1 MEVDSLYFKDMAEF
15 ISWKEEFEE
24 TTSCKFILATGVRL
38 NAVGG
43 SVSFHCN
50 QSGPFIPK
58 GSNKRTRL
66 TKKID
71 GKCTAGI
78 CVKYD
83 GNGLAVTVYRTH
95 YGHKLRSGTLQHCP
109 LSKEPFEISP
119 LKEPFEISP
128 LKEPFEISPLKEPF
142 EISPL
147 KEPLEISPLKEP
159 FEINP
164 LKARLVI
171 SPLKLPLVISPPKKT
186 LVISPLKERVVFS
199 PIRTSFLHGSVD
211 LPSNI
216 DTDQSTAS
224 PSTARQDTEDNSET
238 SRSAVD
244 LTQQTSDS
252 RKRKRTTPDRLII
265 DSSVDTSHKDD
276 NLGTNSSGSEPTD
289 DPEYYPKGVVVVQP
303 TAVEDELESAPLA
316 IREEPVVS
324 RNEAAPTS
332 NQRVLFAINRNPKK
346 TPIPILPKITAVHS
360 GYIPTAVNVAHVSQ
374 PRHSSTPYDRPQN
387 RQRHTRAPPPPPPPP
402 QQSGGFDPTVL
413 QEQQQQEEHEAKME
427 LFRLQIELATAQLR
441 MAEDEHRIRFAKL
454 QVELQTAQM
463 EHDAKAAQ
471 LSTASSS

>member
-1 MEVDSLYFKDMAEF
+1 MEDYKHIIEARGNSAESRWQKEQAWES
-15 ISWKEEFEE
+15 IAIRYNACSGIENMRDRTQLAILWK
-24 TTSCKFILATGVRL
+24 
-38 NAVGG
+38 N
-43 SVSFHCN
+43 
-50 QSGPFIPK
+50 
-58 GSNKRTRL
+58 
-66 TKKID
+66 
-71 GKCTAGI
+71 
-78 CVKYD
+78 
-83 GNGLAVTVYRTH
+83 
-95 YGHKLRSGTLQHCP
+95 
-109 LSKEPFEISP
+109 
-119 LKEPFEISP
+119 
-128 LKEPFEISPLKEPF
+128 
-142 EISPL
+142 
-147 KEPLEISPLKEP
+147 
-159 FEINP
+159 
-164 LKARLVI
+164 LKARCKHEMATAVAPDSIAPPADPIGQKVASLVQRGKSQSEEVEASKGFGI
-171 SPLKLPLVISPPKKT
+171 LRGVGIKIELESNGY
-186 LVISPLKERVVFS
+186 ENEDNQRED
-199 PIRTSFLHGSVD
+199 GSVD

>member
-1 MEVDSLYFKDMAEF
+1 MPEYLKVFSQLCDVIGRHHISEHLHSNRLFDPGLTIMSRGQTWGEDEVLSLIEIFWGENIQSMVDNTSRNRDVYKIVTDLMERRGH
-15 ISWKEEFEE
+15 
-24 TTSCKFILATGVRL
+24 CR
-38 NAVGG
+38 NAYEIRTKVNNLKQWYKRINKPG
-43 SVSFHCN
+43 SSQRNERH
-50 QSGPFIPK
+50 
-58 GSNKRTRL
+58 KRTRIFKCMQERL
-66 TKKID
+66 TD
-71 GKCTAGI
+71 E
-78 CVKYD
+78 V
-83 GNGLAVTVYRTH
+83 
-95 YGHKLRSGTLQHCP
+95 
-109 LSKEPFEISP
+109 EE
-119 LKEPFEISP
+119 
-128 LKEPFEISPLKEPF
+128 
-142 EISPL
+142 
-147 KEPLEISPLKEP
+147 LEEEMNQEEMEEADVGEGDKS
-159 FEINP
+159 ND
-164 LKARLVI
+164 
-171 SPLKLPLVISPPKKT
+171 
-186 LVISPLKERVVFS
+186 
-199 PIRTSFLHGSVD
+199 GSVD